1 MNNTTIDD
9 AIKEGHYYL
18 SQKFSNYKN
27 ETIWILQN
35 VLKVDLSDIILNKHK
50 LIKKKNY
57 DKYISLIK
65 RRYKAE
71 PLQHILNSVLFHG
84 YEIKVNKNVFIPRP
98 ETELMID
105 ILNSEVGFKNN
116 VLEVGSGTGCIP
128 IALELEKLAD
138 NILSVDLQNDAI
150 RLAKENA
157 KNLKCSRIFF
167 KNESIFNLST
177 NKKFDLIISNPPYI
191 SLKEIPNLEYQVS
204 LYDPLN
210 ALTDYSDGLNFY
222 RFFNDF
228 ANSNLKKNGFML
240 FEFGIKTQV
249 TELKKIFSK
258 KIYDYKFIN
267 DLNNSPRFILL
278 NKKND

>member
-1 MNNTTIDD
+1 MNTTTIDD

-18 SQKFSNYKN
+18 SQRFSNYKN
-27 ETIWILQN
+27 ETFWILKN
-35 VLKVDLSDIILNKHK
+35 VLRVDLSYIVLNKHK
-50 LIKKKNY
+50 HINKKDY

-65 RRYKAE
+65 RRYTAE
-71 PLQHILNSVLFHG
+71 PLQHILNSVLFYG
-84 YEIKVNKNVFIPRP
+84 YNIKVNKNVFIPRP

-105 ILNSEVGFKNN
+105 ILNSEVGFKHS
-116 VLEVGSGTGCIP
+116 VLEVGTGTGCIP

-138 NILSVDLQNDAI
+138 NILSVDIQRNAI
-150 RLAKENA
+150 RLAIENA
-157 KNLKCSRIFF
+157 KNLNCSRIFF
-167 KNESIFNLST
+167 KNESIFNLTT

-191 SLKEIPNLEYQVS
+191 SLKEIPNLEYEVS

-210 ALTDYSDGLNFY
+210 ALTDYSDGLSFY

-228 ANSNLKKNGFML
+228 AKSQLKKNGFML

-258 KIYDYKFIN
+258 NIYDYKFID
-267 DLNNSPRFILL
+267 DLNNKPRFILL

>member
-1 MNNTTIDD
+1 
-9 AIKEGHYYL
+9 
-18 SQKFSNYKN
+18 
-27 ETIWILQN
+27 
-35 VLKVDLSDIILNKHK
+35 
-50 LIKKKNY
+50 
-57 DKYISLIK
+57 
-65 RRYKAE
+65 
-71 PLQHILNSVLFHG
+71 
-84 YEIKVNKNVFIPRP
+84 
-98 ETELMID
+98 MID

-116 VLEVGSGTGCIP
+116 VLEVGTGTGCIP

-138 NILSVDLQNDAI
+138 NILSVDIQNDAI

-228 ANSNLKKNGFML
+228 ANSHLKKNGFML